1 MELVGR
7 QDVALV
13 REHYAVS
20 ERQACELVL
29 VPRSSCRYQRRPDRN
44 EVLRV
49 RLKELAAEHPRWGY
63 RRLQVLVVEREKMRV
78 NHKRLL
84 RVYREAGLCVR
95 RKRRKRLVRAP
106 RAAEMLTGPNQ
117 QWAIDFAQDRLAY
130 GRAFRVFSVIDA
142 FTREC
147 LALDVDTSFCGP
159 RVTRVLGQVMAE
171 RAAPA
176 SLRLDNGP
184 EFTSRHF
191 LAWGVEKRIAL
202 DYIEPGKPVQN
213 AKVESFHGRLRE
225 ECLNASW
232 FENLWDA
239 RGKISAWRQEYNQVR
254 PHSSL
259 GYRTPAEFAEEVAAN
274 GCGKAAAWKPL
285 GSGVPTAL
293 GNPAKNAG
301 FPLSHSLG
309 GGSILAEQKKEDAK
323 VVL

>member
-1 MELVGR
+1 VELVGR
-7 QDVALV
+7 EEAAFLQEQFVL
-13 REHYAVS
+13 S
-20 ERQACELVL
+20 ERRACELL
-29 VPRSSCRYQRRPDRN
+29 AMARSSCRYQRRPDRN
-44 EVLRV
+44 EVLRE

-63 RRLQVLVVEREKMRV
+63 RRLQVLVVEREGMAV

-106 RAAEMLTGPNQ
+106 RAAEALTGPNQ

-147 LALDVDTSFCGP
+147 LALDVDTSFSGP
-159 RVTRVLGQVMAE
+159 RVTRVLGQVMAQ
-171 RAAPA
+171 RTAPV

-232 FENLWDA
+232 FVNLWDA

-259 GYRTPAEFAEEVAAN
+259 GYRTPEEFAREVAAN

-285 GSGVPTAL
+285 GTGVPTPL
-293 GNPAKNAG
+293 GNPAKTAG

-309 GGSILAEQKKEDAK
+309 GDPIATDREKDAAE
-323 VVL
+323 VVS